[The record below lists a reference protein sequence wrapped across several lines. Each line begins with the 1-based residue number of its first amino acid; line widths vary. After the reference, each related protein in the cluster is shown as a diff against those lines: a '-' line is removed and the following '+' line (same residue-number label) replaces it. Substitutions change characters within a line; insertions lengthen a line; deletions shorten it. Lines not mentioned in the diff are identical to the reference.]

1 MAGAVARFV
10 KKYGKDDIWY
20 RLSLVVIPVSGV
32 LIVLGQ
38 KKLDCIRE
46 EKKLL
51 NARIDQLKARGI
63 IREQ

>member
-10 KKYGKDDIWY
+10 KAYGKDDIWY
-20 RLSLVVIPVSGV
+20 RLSLIVIPVSAV
-32 LIVLGQ
+32 MIVIGEN
-38 KKLDCIRE
+38 KLARIRE

-51 NARIDQLKARGI
+51 EARFDQLRARGI